1 MATINAICYN
11 PSPNF
16 IPTNIYKQKT
26 HCKISSFSLCFSA
39 SRSSLCGGFIPKTTT
54 LGRNRLWVSK
64 AMSDS
69 AFSDDKSNV
78 NIQVFEQQ
86 AFIDDSTQFCAKFLP
101 PQLESKLNR
110 LSRWIVT
117 VLMGCFI
124 LWRHDAEALWFGA
137 GAILNVLLSVWLKR
151 ILNQE
156 RPTTLKSDPGMP
168 SSHAQS
174 IFFAAFFVILWSVG
188 RIGLNVFT
196 IFVSGLVLASGSFF
210 SYLRVSQKLHTMSQ
224 VVVGAAIGSIFS
236 TLWYWLWN
244 AFLLDVFISSIW
256 VRIVVVLGSA
266 GLCLGFFI
274 FTIPHWLQNE

>member
-1 MATINAICYN
+1 MATITN
-11 PSPNF
+11 PSPSL
-16 IPTNIYKQKT
+16 IPTNLHKQKR
-26 HCKISSFSLCFSA
+26 HFKISSFPHTFSA
-39 SRSSLCGGFIPKTTT
+39 SKSNLCGGFIPKTAT
-54 LGRNRLWVSK
+54 LGRNRFWVSN

-69 AFSDDKSNV
+69 ALSNNKSNE
-78 NIQVFEQQ
+78 NIQLFEQE
-86 AFIDDSTQFCAKFLP
+86 AFIDDSTQFCAKFLS
-101 PQLESKLNR
+101 PQLESTLNR
-110 LSRWIVT
+110 LSKWIVT
-117 VLMGCFI
+117 VLIGCFI

-137 GAILNVLLSVWLKR
+137 GSILNGLLSVWLKR

-174 IFFAAFFVILWSVG
+174 IFFAAFFVILLSVEWL
-188 RIGLNVFT
+188 GLNVFT
-196 IFVSGLVLASGSFF
+196 IFVSGLVLASAAFF

-244 AFLLDVFISSIW
+244 AFLLDAFISSIW

-266 GLCLGFFI
+266 GLCLSFFLFAI
-274 FTIPHWLQNE
+274 SHWLQNE